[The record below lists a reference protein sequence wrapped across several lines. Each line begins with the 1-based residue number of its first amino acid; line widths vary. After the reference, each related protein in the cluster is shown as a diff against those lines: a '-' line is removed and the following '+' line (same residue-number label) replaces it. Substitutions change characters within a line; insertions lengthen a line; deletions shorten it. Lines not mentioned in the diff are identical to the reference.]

1 MKIAV
6 PVDDKRIDST
16 VCMSFGRTPYFLFY
30 DTDTKEE
37 VYVDNNASSA
47 QGGAGI
53 QAAQLLADAKCE
65 ALLTIR
71 CGENAVD
78 IFKAAQISVYKTQF
92 LTAKE
97 NIAAFEQNKLSPLTQ
112 FQRGF
117 GGRW

>member
-1 MKIAV
+1 MKIAI
-6 PVDDKRIDST
+6 PVDDKRLDST

-30 DTDTKEE
+30 DTETKEE
-37 VYVDNNASSA
+37 VYVENSAFNA

-53 QAAQLLADAKCE
+53 KAAQLLADEKCE

-78 IFKAAQISVYKTQF
+78 IFKAAEISVYKTQF

-97 NIAAFEQNKLSPLTQ
+97 NIEAFQQNKLSLLTQ